1 MKFSIILP
9 NTEFK
14 CLKVLIA
21 EELGIT
27 PMEAGFQII
36 RAIKKNNPNAHI
48 HYELKY
54 NNYKYVYSTS
64 GWYRIDVNV

>member
-21 EELGIT
+21 EDLGIT
-27 PMEAGFQII
+27 PMEAGFQMI

-54 NNYKYVYSTS
+54 ANYKYVYSTS
-64 GWYRIDVNV
+64 GWYCIDIDI

>member
-14 CLKVLIA
+14 CFKVLIA
-21 EELGIT
+21 EVLGIT
-27 PMEAGFQII
+27 PREAGFQMI
-36 RAIKKNNPNAHI
+36 RAIKKNNPNANI

-54 NNYKYVYSTS
+54 TNYKYVYSTS
-64 GWYRIDVNV
+64 GWYRIDVDI